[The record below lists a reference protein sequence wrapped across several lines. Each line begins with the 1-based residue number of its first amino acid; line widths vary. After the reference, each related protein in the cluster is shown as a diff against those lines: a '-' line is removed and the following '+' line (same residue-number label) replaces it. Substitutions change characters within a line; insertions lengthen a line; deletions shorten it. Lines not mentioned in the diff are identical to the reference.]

1 VSKDILLRLAAQ
13 TGLLAL
19 RSADAG

>member
-1 VSKDILLRLAAQ
+1 LLRLAAQ